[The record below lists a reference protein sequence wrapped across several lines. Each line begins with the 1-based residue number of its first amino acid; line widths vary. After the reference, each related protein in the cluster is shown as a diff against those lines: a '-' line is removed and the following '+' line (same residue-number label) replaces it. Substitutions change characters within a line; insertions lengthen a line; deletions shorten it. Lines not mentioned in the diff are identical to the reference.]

1 MADHPGPGAPPPAGG
16 PSDGGLPVP
25 DPAVPWDRDPTTW
38 FTADGSPSPTTP
50 PAPPP
55 GAGNGTDPAARSWAR
70 PTSAAEPWYSG
81 QAARWVMATA
91 VAAVLS
97 LVFLVALVAGR
108 LGADPAPGSQLLAGE
123 VRGAAVVAACVP
135 ARPAS
140 ATVFDATITVGDLDR
155 AYRLHLPRGYTGSE
169 QVPLV
174 LLLHG
179 TGGTIDGFE
188 EYTRFTDA
196 AVARGYA
203 VATPQGVG
211 DPQGGVPA
219 HWTVPGF
226 PGPDDVAFVESL
238 VREVAASS
246 CIDLRRVYATGLS
259 RGGAFSAYL
268 GCQSTMFAALAP
280 VAGANL
286 VRPCAGPPVS
296 VLAIHGTADPYVDYD
311 GLDPEVAAVD
321 DTFYNAPALDN
332 AAAWAQRDGCTG
344 QEEVSEA
351 ADVTRTTWLE
361 CADATS
367 VQLLTITDGGHV
379 WPGAGPRDVAQFGT
393 TTTSISGNDVILD
406 FFDAHTL
413 AGPVPEVSPSA
424 TG

>member
-1 MADHPGPGAPPPAGG
+1 
-16 PSDGGLPVP
+16 
-25 DPAVPWDRDPTTW
+25 
-38 FTADGSPSPTTP
+38 
-50 PAPPP
+50 
-55 GAGNGTDPAARSWAR
+55 
-70 PTSAAEPWYSG
+70 
-81 QAARWVMATA
+81 MATA

-140 ATVFDATITVGDLDR
+140 ATVLDATITVGDLDR

-259 RGGAFSAYL
+259 SGGAFSAYL

-311 GLDPEVAAVD
+311 GLDPRWRPSTTPSTTPRPRQRRGLGAA
-321 DTFYNAPALDN
+321 
-332 AAAWAQRDGCTG
+332 RRRTG
-344 QEEVSEA
+344 REEVSGPPTSRA
-351 ADVTRTTWLE
+351 ACSRRRRHLVQLSSSPT
-361 CADATS
+361 AATS
-367 VQLLTITDGGHV
+367 
-379 WPGAGPRDVAQFGT
+379 
-393 TTTSISGNDVILD
+393 
-406 FFDAHTL
+406 
-413 AGPVPEVSPSA
+413 GPVPARRRRAVRHDDDIDPEGRHPRLLLTPTPRRPVPGGQPQPPADVVRPSTSSLARSTSGSSRSAGEGAAHRRLRPASLDVGVSPARSVGQPVASA
-424 TG
+424 SAARSALAR